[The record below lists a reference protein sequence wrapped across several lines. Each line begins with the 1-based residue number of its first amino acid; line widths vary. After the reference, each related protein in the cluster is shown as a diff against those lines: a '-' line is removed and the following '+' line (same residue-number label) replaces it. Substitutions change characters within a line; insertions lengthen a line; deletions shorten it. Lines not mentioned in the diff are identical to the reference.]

1 MHELTGKLTY
11 MVGFTANGH
20 PIVTFELNEKFP
32 ALQMVDELHNE
43 EKLTIKVS
51 KATKKRSLDANS
63 YYWLLLDKLSK
74 VLKISKPHCHN
85 LMLRRYGVAEDFD
98 GQVAYWVLPDTDEAE
113 RKADEA
119 ETYHIRP
126 TSQVKEGKDG
136 VMYRTYILLKG
147 SHDYTRE
154 EFTTLLEGLID
165 ECRNVGIE
173 TMLQENVD
181 SLLSQYGVSK

>member
-1 MHELTGKLTY
+1 MFDLTGKLTY
-11 MVGFTANGH
+11 MVGFTAEGH
-20 PIVTFELNEKFP
+20 PIITFELNEKMP

-63 YYWLLLDKLSK
+63 YYWLLLGRLSK
-74 VLKISKPHCHN
+74 ALKISNPHCHN
-85 LMLRRYGVAEDFD
+85 LMLRRYGVDEDFD
-98 GQVAYWVLPDTDEAE
+98 GQVAYWVLPDTEEAE
-113 RKADEA
+113 RKANEA

-126 TSQVKEGKDG
+126 TSQVQEGKDG

-147 SHDYTRE
+147 SHDYSRE
-154 EFTTLLEGLID
+154 EFTALLEGLID
-165 ECRNVGIE
+165 ECRHVGIE
-173 TMLQENVD
+173 TKCQEDID